1 MCWDISDG
9 VSERLRY
16 HKISIGGTVL
26 YSTTEDKLKSPQ
38 TLTKVVKT
46 HDNYIKYDGF
56 KEKKCNPAS
65 VSWEPKG
72 IVYV

>member
-1 MCWDISDG
+1 
-9 VSERLRY
+9 
-16 HKISIGGTVL
+16 VL